1 MPASTRRAALE
12 PVLLEQRPLGRR
24 RVYDA
29 PAALQNHGELIP
41 RAASIEQPQNALGI
55 RLQLSRER
63 LVGRGDVAG
72 AIADYDEA
80 IRLNPEDAYACFN
93 RGVARKELGD
103 VAGAIADYDEAIRL
117 RPEYASA
124 YYNRASIRRAQKE
137 HSYAL
142 ADYQK
147 LLDLGGG
154 VRDGD
159 QKKVEGFIRELKLQ
173 LSPPK

>member
-1 MPASTRRAALE
+1 
-12 PVLLEQRPLGRR
+12 
-24 RVYDA
+24 
-29 PAALQNHGELIP
+29 
-41 RAASIEQPQNALGI
+41 
-55 RLQLSRER
+55 
-63 LVGRGDVAG
+63 
-72 AIADYDEA
+72 
-80 IRLNPEDAYACFN
+80 
-93 RGVARKELGD
+93 

-124 YYNRASIRRAQKE
+124 YHNRASIRRAQKE

-147 LLDLGGG
+147 YLDLGGG

-159 QKKVEGFIRELKLQ
+159 QEKVEGFIRELKLQ